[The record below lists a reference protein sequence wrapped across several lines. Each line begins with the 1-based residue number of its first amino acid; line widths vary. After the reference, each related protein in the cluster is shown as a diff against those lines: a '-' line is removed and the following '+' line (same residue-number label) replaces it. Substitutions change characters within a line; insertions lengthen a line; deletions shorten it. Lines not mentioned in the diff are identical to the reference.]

1 MGLNTGRISAF
12 RHAARIFVIGCI
24 AAGSALTGL
33 EEAEAS
39 VQVSGIVIDGKDP
52 IPGVRV
58 REHGKPDFVLTDAN
72 GRFTLNIIEDP
83 VQRYAIT
90 AGKEG
95 WLNGGVMID
104 PKTSYTTIVLQKVP
118 EEQDE
123 SYDFIT
129 PHKSLVDLRED
140 PEELERLRTQSHTG
154 FEEGCNLC
162 HFEPTCYLC
171 HRDLY
176 DQWSTSQHAKGVDN
190 PWTLN
195 LYDGTDADGNENVG
209 PGFRL
214 DFPDEAGECAD
225 CHAPSAAVH
234 APGKT
239 DLKVVYNR
247 SLAYPTVQ
255 DYKTLERMEYERL
268 AGSVDAAGIHCDF
281 CHKIQSVEVND
292 HAGVNGSITLNLVA
306 MEEERQA
313 RLIKGKFPPIFVYG
327 PYDDVINFT
336 PLPGSSNTSP
346 MVASYNPIYTSS
358 DYCSAC
364 HQHKNKHGLP
374 FMDTYR
380 EWKESPYSAMGIEC
394 QDCHMK
400 PEADGFTYGS
410 FVNGDAEKFWTPI
423 GYRDPATVKTHGFP
437 GATEVLLPNA
447 ATLAIDAVVSD
458 GLLTVSVDVRNVN
471 TGHHIPSGITI
482 RNMLLLVTPVMANGD
497 TLRYVGDQRVPV
509 YGGEG
514 DPAEGNYAGYPGKGF
529 ALVFGDDEGNTHVM
543 DWQAT
548 RIVEDTRIK
557 AREADRSVYTF
568 EVPPDVGQV
577 DIHTDLI
584 YRRAFKPLA
593 DLKKWTQKDM
603 TVASDVTTVR
613 PVGQLEV
620 STPSKGLSLSD
631 RIRSYFD

>member
-1 MGLNTGRISAF
+1 MSPTNLTRI
-12 RHAARIFVIGCI
+12 VIATFFCFLI
-24 AAGSALTGL
+24 ILDSMAL
-33 EEAEAS
+33 
-39 VQVSGIVIDGKDP
+39 QVSGVVTDGKDP
-52 IPGVRV
+52 VSGVRV
-58 REHGKPDFVLTDAN
+58 RHHGARDFVVTDSK
-72 GRFTLNIIEDP
+72 GRFTLNIVEEP
-83 VQRYAIT
+83 VQQYAIT

-95 WLNGGVMID
+95 WINGGVLID
-104 PKTSYTTIVLQKVP
+104 PATSYTTIVIKKVP
-118 EEQDE
+118 DE
-123 SYDFIT
+123 DDTSYDFIT
-129 PHKSLVDLRED
+129 PHKSLVDLREE
-140 PEELERLRTQSHTG
+140 PEELERLRNSTHTG

-176 DQWSTSQHAKGVDN
+176 DQWASSQHAKGVTN

-225 CHAPSAAVH
+225 CHAPTAAVNS
-234 APGKT
+234 PGKT

-247 SLAYPTVQ
+247 SLAYPTERE
-255 DYKTLERMEYERL
+255 YKTLERMEYETL
-268 AGSVDAAGIHCDF
+268 AGSVDAAGISCDF
-281 CHKIQSVEVND
+281 CHKIQNVDVNE
-292 HAGVNGSITLNLVA
+292 HAGINGSITLHRPRMDEDRENRLV
-306 MEEERQA
+306 
-313 RLIKGKFPPIFVYG
+313 KGKMHPIFVYG

-336 PLPGSSNTSP
+336 PLPGAAQTSP

-394 QDCHMK
+394 QDCHME
-400 PEADGFTYGS
+400 PEPDGYELGS

-423 GYRDPATVKTHGFP
+423 SSRDPSTVKTHSFP
-437 GATEVLLPNA
+437 GATEGLLANA
-447 ATLAIDAVVSD
+447 ATLAIDAIVAND
-458 GLLTVSVDVRNVN
+458 ELTVTIDVRNVN

-482 RNMLLLVTPVMANGD
+482 RNMLLLVTPVLSNGD
-497 TLRYVGDQRVPV
+497 TLQYKGDQRVPI

-514 DPAEGNYAGYPGKGF
+514 NLSEGNFAGYPGKGF
-529 ALVFGDDEGNTHVM
+529 ALVFGDDNGNSHVM

-548 RIVEDTRIK
+548 RIIEDTRIT
-557 AREADRSVYTF
+557 AREVDRSVYKF
-568 EVPPDVGQV
+568 DLPAGSDRV
-577 DIHTDLI
+577 DIYSNLI

-613 PVGQLEV
+613 PVKIMKATV
-620 STPSKGLSLSD
+620 PSDGLSLRN

>member
-1 MGLNTGRISAF
+1 MKFKVGRSILAYAHAVRVFLIGLVVLATVAM
-12 RHAARIFVIGCI
+12 
-24 AAGSALTGL
+24 
-33 EEAEAS
+33 AS
-39 VQVSGIVIDGKDP
+39 ETMAIQVSGVVIDGKDP
-52 IPGVRV
+52 VPGVRV
-58 REHGKPDFVLTDAN
+58 REHGKPNFVLTDSQ
-72 GRFTLNIIEDP
+72 GRFTLNLLEDP
-83 VQRYAIT
+83 VQHFAIT

-95 WLNGGVMID
+95 WLNGGVMVD

-118 EEQDE
+118 EEEDA

-129 PHKSLVDLRED
+129 PHKSLVDLRQE
-140 PEELERLRTQSHTG
+140 PEELERLRSQSHTG

-162 HFEPTCYLC
+162 HFQPTCYLC

-176 DQWSTSQHAKGVDN
+176 DQWNTSQHAKGVDN

-225 CHAPSAAVH
+225 CHAPSAAIDS
-234 APGKT
+234 PGKT

-247 SLAYPTVQ
+247 SVTYPTIQ

-268 AGSVDAAGIHCDF
+268 AGSVDGAGIHCDF
-281 CHKIQSVEVND
+281 CHKIQNVDVND
-292 HAGVNGSITLNLVA
+292 HAGINGSITMHRVS
-306 MEEERQA
+306 MEEEKQQ

-327 PYDDVINFT
+327 PYDDVINFS
-336 PLPGSSNTSP
+336 PLPGTSNTSP

-364 HQHKNKHGLP
+364 HQHKNSHGLP

-394 QDCHMK
+394 QDCHME
-400 PEADGFTYGS
+400 PEAEGYTYGS
-410 FVNGDAEKFWTPI
+410 FVNGDAEKFWTPL
-423 GYRDPATVKTHGFP
+423 GYRDPTTVKTHAFP
-437 GATEVLLPNA
+437 GATEVLLANA
-447 ATLAIDAVVSD
+447 ATLAIDAVVAN
-458 GLLTVSVDVRNVN
+458 GQLTVTVDVRNVN

-482 RNMLLLVTPVMANGD
+482 RNMLLLVTPVLANGD
-497 TLRYVGDQRVPV
+497 TLRYAGNQRVPA

-514 DPAEGNYAGYPGKGF
+514 DLAEGNYAGYPGKGF
-529 ALVFGDDEGNTHVM
+529 ALVFGDDKGNSHVM

-548 RIVEDTRIK
+548 RIIADTRIK

-568 EVPPDVGQV
+568 EIPTGAERM

-593 DLKKWTQKDM
+593 DLKKWTQNDM
-603 TVASDVTTVR
+603 TVASDVTTVS
-613 PVGQLEV
+613 PVNPLKA
-620 STPSKGLSLSD
+620 STPSKGLSLRD